1 MSKKSAADT
10 VRLSVDGQTWSRFV
24 ALHSRINNEVERALQ
39 RRSHLGFTE
48 FMALLALNEQPD
60 GELRMQELAE
70 KTSLNQSSATRL
82 VGRLE
87 RNTLTERR
95 MCEFD
100 RRGVYTAITDAGR
113 DALRKA
119 VPVYEKA
126 LAHAFDQAAVDD
138 EFQPLLG
145 KIRPNYDVTA
155 ST

>member
-1 MSKKSAADT
+1 MSKKSSADT
-10 VRLSVDGQTWSRFV
+10 DTVHLSADGQLWPRFV
-24 ALHSRINNEVERALQ
+24 ALHSRVNNAVERALQ

-82 VGRLE
+82 VVRLE
-87 RNTLTERR
+87 RTGLTERR

-100 RRGVYTAITDAGR
+100 RRGVYTGITDSGR
-113 DALRKA
+113 EALREA

-126 LAHAFDQAAVDD
+126 LTQAFDQAAIEE

-145 KIRPNYDVTA
+145 LIRTPKTA
-155 ST
+155 T